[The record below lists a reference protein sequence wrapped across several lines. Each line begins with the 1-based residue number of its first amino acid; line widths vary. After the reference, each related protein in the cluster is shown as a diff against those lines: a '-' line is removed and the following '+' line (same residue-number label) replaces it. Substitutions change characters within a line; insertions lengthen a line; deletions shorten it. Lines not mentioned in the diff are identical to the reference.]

1 MLEEKH
7 HNNKKCAELEE
18 VVSRLQVDIDKIGIM
33 VSLSFWGV
41 VICCL

>member
-18 VVSRLQVDIDKIGIM
+18 VVSRLQVDIDKIGIA
-33 VSLSFWGV
+33 
-41 VICCL
+41 I